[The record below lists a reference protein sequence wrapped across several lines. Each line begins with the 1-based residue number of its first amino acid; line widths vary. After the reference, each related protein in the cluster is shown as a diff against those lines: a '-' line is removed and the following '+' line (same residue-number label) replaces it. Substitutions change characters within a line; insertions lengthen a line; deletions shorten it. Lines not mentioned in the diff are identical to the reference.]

1 MTIKVKDLMRK
12 DVITVNADDTI
23 VNVAKTM
30 KQKSVGY
37 AIALKDNKPIGII
50 TERDITWKIVA
61 ENLDPQQV
69 KVSAIAS
76 YPIIS
81 VDPDSDLSLAAD
93 LMEKH
98 NIRRLPVIK
107 DNTIYGIIT
116 ATDIVK
122 HFNQYVKKAILE
134 IIHYTI
140 PGVL

>member
-1 MTIKVKDLMRK
+1 MTIRVKDLMRK
-12 DVITVNADDTI
+12 DVVTVNADDNI
-23 VNVAKTM
+23 ISVAKTM
-30 KQKSVGY
+30 KNKSVGY
-37 AIALKDNKPIGII
+37 AIVLKDGKPIGIV

-61 ENLDPQQV
+61 ENLNPQQV
-69 KVSAIAS
+69 AVSTIAS
-76 YPIIS
+76 YPIIF

-93 LMEKH
+93 LMERH

-107 DNTIYGIIT
+107 DNTLYGIIT

-134 IIHYTI
+134 VIHYTI